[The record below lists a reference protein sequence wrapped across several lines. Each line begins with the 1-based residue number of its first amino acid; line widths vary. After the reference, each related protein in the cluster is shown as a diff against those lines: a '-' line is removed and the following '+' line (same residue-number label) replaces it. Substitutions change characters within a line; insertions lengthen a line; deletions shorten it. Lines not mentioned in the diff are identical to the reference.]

1 MVDKARLAEQIRAE
15 QDDFADLA
23 RRADALND
31 LEGPGVDVL
40 AARLPAGAYAY
51 AYAP

>member
-23 RRADALND
+23 RGLTDADW
-31 LEGPGVDVL
+31 
-40 AARLPAGAYAY
+40 AAPSLCERWTVRDAVVHTAWHIH
-51 AYAP
+51 